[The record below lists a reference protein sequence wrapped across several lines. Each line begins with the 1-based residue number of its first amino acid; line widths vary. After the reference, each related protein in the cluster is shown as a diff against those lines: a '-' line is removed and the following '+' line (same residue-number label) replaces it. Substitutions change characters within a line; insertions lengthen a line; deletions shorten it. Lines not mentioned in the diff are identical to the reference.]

1 MKKLSGN
8 KCVYMVQKGKKFY
21 VYKVD
26 VRGLSRKQAAKKRNE
41 EYKQWRIYRNR
52 KNVYSDITDAY
63 KEEISSSEKTYV
75 KKYNKISSTS
85 EPVKDG
91 KSTYHRPRRN
101 YWGNLD
107 ERDTYKEG
115 YYKKTNYDHSN
126 FDSENDHDHFYRN
139 DSLWK

>member
-1 MKKLSGN
+1 MI
-8 KCVYMVQKGKKFY
+8 QKDKRFKP
-21 VYKVD
+21 YKVN
-26 VRGLSRKQAAKKRNE
+26 VKGLSRREAAKKR
-41 EYKQWRIYRNR
+41 RIAYI
-52 KNVYSDITDAY
+52 KWSLFQDLKDTY

-91 KSTYHRPRRN
+91 KSTYYRPRRN

-115 YYKKTNYDHSN
+115 YYKKTSYDHSN
-126 FDSENDHDHFYRN
+126 FDSENDHDHFYGN